1 MFLSYHQL
9 KHLNKKKG
17 LEKMKK
23 QLLINLIELRIL
35 LDLFLLD
42 NNNITNK
49 IKDVIINLMQLDKEK
64 DFTKILQYDAD
75 QLKYFCNENINNLLK
90 DF

>member
-1 MFLSYHQL
+1 
-9 KHLNKKKG
+9 
-17 LEKMKK
+17 MKK

-49 IKDVIINLMQLDKEK
+49 IKDIIINLMQLDKNT

-90 DF
+90 EF

>member
-1 MFLSYHQL
+1 M
-9 KHLNKKKG
+9 KNKNKG
-17 LEKMKK
+17 EIMKK
-23 QLLINLIELRIL
+23 QELLINLIELRIL

-42 NNNITNK
+42 NNNIKNK
-49 IKDVIINLMQLDKEK
+49 IKDIIIILLQTEK
-64 DFTKILQYDAD
+64 NKNFTKILQYNPD

>member
-1 MFLSYHQL
+1 
-9 KHLNKKKG
+9 
-17 LEKMKK
+17 MKK
-23 QLLINLIELRIL
+23 ELLINLIELRIL

-49 IKDVIINLMQLDKEK
+49 IKDIIIILMQLDKNR
-64 DFTKILQYDAD
+64 DFTKILNYDAN

>member
-1 MFLSYHQL
+1 
-9 KHLNKKKG
+9 
-17 LEKMKK
+17 MKK

-49 IKDVIINLMQLDKEK
+49 IKDIIINLMQLDKNK
-64 DFTKILQYDAD
+64 DFTKLLKYDAD

-90 DF
+90 EF

>member
-1 MFLSYHQL
+1 MTQD
-9 KHLNKKKG
+9 N
-17 LEKMKK
+17 KK
-23 QLLINLIELRIL
+23 QLITLLIELRIL

-49 IKDVIINLMQLDKEK
+49 IKDIIINLMQLDKK
-64 DFTKILQYDAD
+64 TDFTKILQYDAD

-90 DF
+90 DLK

>member
-1 MFLSYHQL
+1 MIS
-9 KHLNKKKG
+9 
-17 LEKMKK
+17 MKK
-23 QLLINLIELRIL
+23 ELLINLIELRIL

-49 IKDVIINLMQLDKEK
+49 IKDVIINLMQLDKNT

>member
-1 MFLSYHQL
+1 MVGS
-9 KHLNKKKG
+9 K
-17 LEKMKK
+17 KMKK

-42 NNNITNK
+42 NNNIKNK
-49 IKDVIINLMQLDKEK
+49 IKDIIIILLQLDKNT
-64 DFTKILQYDAD
+64 DFTKILDYNTD
-75 QLKYFCNENINNLLK
+75 QLKYFCNENIKNLLK

>member
-1 MFLSYHQL
+1 
-9 KHLNKKKG
+9 
-17 LEKMKK
+17 MKK
-23 QLLINLIELRIL
+23 QLLINLIELRLL

-49 IKDVIINLMQLDKEK
+49 IKDIIINLMQLDKNT